1 MIVAHGTRAPLKD
14 RGSGAMVARML
25 GRPLESLPAFY
36 FARNVLRLAIPANVL
51 RARLRR
57 EFATIDDARWEA
69 ASARVDYYFRAPHRF
84 DPGEAADRWRWSLF
98 SKQRNYAFD
107 LIEHLR
113 WFDRDLRVAHR
124 FGDDTSEPA
133 VPTLVKARVIGRPST
148 NAILFKLNKVRH
160 FRFVRDAV
168 PFAAKRAQLVWRGKA
183 HQQHRRRFLEA
194 VHRLPRCDVG
204 RTNDPDGTGQFVVPF
219 LSMRRQLEFQFVA
232 SIEGNDVAT
241 NLKWILS
248 SNSVCVM
255 PRPRLETWFQEGLLE
270 PGRHYVEVADDW
282 SDVSDKLDSYARN
295 PTECERITRAAN
307 EHCARFKDRRLER
320 LTCLLVLLRYFE
332 ASGQIQPGTIGR
344 GAQGGTRPASPAADP
359 NAKNG
364 DVAPAL
370 ARSREST
377 HADRRGR

>member
-1 MIVAHGTRAPLKD
+1 
-14 RGSGAMVARML
+14 ML

-36 FARNVLRLAIPANVL
+36 FARNALRLAIPGRVL
-51 RARLRR
+51 RARLRS
-57 EFATIDDARWEA
+57 ELATIDEARWEA
-69 ASARVDYYFRAPHRF
+69 ASSRVDYYFRAPHRF
-84 DPGEAADRWRWSLF
+84 DAGEAADRWRWTLF

-107 LIEHLR
+107 LVEHLR
-113 WFDRDLRVAHR
+113 WFDPALRVAHR
-124 FGDDTSEPA
+124 FGDKTTEPD
-133 VPTLVKARVIGRPST
+133 VPTLVKARVIGQPST

-168 PFAAKRAQLVWRGKA
+168 PFASKRAQLVWRGKA

-194 VHRLPRCDVG
+194 VHGRPLCDVG

-219 LSMRRQLEFQFVA
+219 LSMRRQLDFQFVA

-282 SDVSDKLDSYARN
+282 SDVSDKIDSYGRN
-295 PTECERITRAAN
+295 PRECERITRAAN
-307 EHCARFKDRRLER
+307 EHCAKFQDERLER

-332 ASGQIQPGTIGR
+332 ASGQIEPGAIVRRALAQP
-344 GAQGGTRPASPAADP
+344 RPAHTEVGSSAA
-359 NAKNG
+359 NA
-364 DVAPAL
+364 A
-370 ARSREST
+370 SRPHWT
-377 HADRRGR
+377 PH